1 MFTLIVF
8 VFNASAPA
16 QISQPVIVWNSVA
29 MQALLT
35 SARRANKRQHY
46 KPMHKTMASSTKINF
61 YMPAAFT
68 LRGQEL
74 AFVLNRRRRSIIS
87 MMPQHHTI

>member
-1 MFTLIVF
+1 
-8 VFNASAPA
+8 
-16 QISQPVIVWNSVA
+16 
-29 MQALLT
+29 
-35 SARRANKRQHY
+35 
-46 KPMHKTMASSTKINF
+46 
-61 YMPAAFT
+61 